1 MKYYADYGDC
11 VSFDTT
17 YMTNK
22 YNLPFAPFVGVTG
35 HGHTCLFAC
44 VVICDKTIETFKWV
58 FEAFIE
64 GMGGKHLVTIIT
76 NQDATMK
83 AAIEQ
88 VFPDTKH
95 INCLFHIKKN
105 ATTKI

>member
-1 MKYYADYGDC
+1 M
-11 VSFDTT
+11 SFDTT

-64 GMGGKHLVTIIT
+64 GMGGKHPVTIIID
-76 NQDATMK
+76 QDTVMK

-95 INCLFHIKKN
+95 RKLLIPHKKC
-105 ATTKI
+105 